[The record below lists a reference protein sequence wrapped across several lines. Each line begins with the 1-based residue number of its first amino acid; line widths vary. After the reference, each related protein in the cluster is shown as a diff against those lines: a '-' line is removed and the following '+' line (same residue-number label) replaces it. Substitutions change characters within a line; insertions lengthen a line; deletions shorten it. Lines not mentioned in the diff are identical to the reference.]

1 LQDFA
6 LEDLFPSYFLTAK
19 EKYAYYEVKLT
30 YCYAKGYPINAIV
43 FSSRREII
51 NMRNP

>member
-1 LQDFA
+1 LA
-6 LEDLFPSYFLTAK
+6 AK
-19 EKYAYYEVKLT
+19 EKYAYYEVNLI
-30 YCYAKGYPINAIV
+30 YCYAEGHLTNAIA